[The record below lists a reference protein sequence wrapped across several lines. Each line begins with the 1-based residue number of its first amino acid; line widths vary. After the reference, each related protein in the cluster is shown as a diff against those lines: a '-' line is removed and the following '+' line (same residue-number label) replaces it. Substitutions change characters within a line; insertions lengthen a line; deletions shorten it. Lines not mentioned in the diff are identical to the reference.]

1 MTQKKKASAQYSSLT
16 GIHRAVPIILFAVAV
31 FTMFCFIT
39 QDIGALGHAIS
50 TVFLGL
56 FSIGAYTIP
65 LLLALHA
72 VFYPADISEKRV
84 LSRVI
89 FSLIAITFVSALSY
103 SIAYWNDELVFNA
116 VEFFKSGQAAK
127 GGGFIGGIVG
137 FCLIKIVGRVGLVI
151 IAASILAIYVSYF
164 FSSGQRSVSKVLFAI
179 LKGIVIVLA
188 FIERKIK
195 SLFGTVK
202 NAKSEKIKREAE
214 EKNNELTDDEFF
226 AVDNG
231 MQKLS
236 VAELGIR
243 ETREQ
248 ADIESNPT
256 LHDKIFYKSA
266 VSPEEAEEM
275 AMREKAEE
283 MFYAVKDEAEDI
295 EEEVVPLPRRRLV
308 NVSYD
313 DPDSKIGKA
322 PVKEEPTPEPV
333 VIPHTTVSND
343 ESADAIF
350 THDFDP
356 FGLVMSEELANKPS
370 SRSLKDEAPRRVSF
384 TEDISE
390 ITEADLEREKQIQ
403 EFERR
408 KAAIIG
414 SRKAIPVEN
423 GGEFTGEQKTVEF
436 RERSEESLG
445 QSAVETEST
454 SFTFDKAE
462 KTAEPP
468 RTAPANYT
476 AIGFGSDSGSFTVET
491 PKPAFTVPETIY
503 SYEPPVEEKPAPT
516 YTYAPSYEAP
526 KSEPIP
532 YSVPYVEEEEV
543 QLFERKT
550 APASEPAYVPRSET
564 VYNPAQSAAYAP
576 ASEKAF
582 GIHDAPKEEAPIV
595 SEDEPTVSFTLNQA
609 PVFEEKTEPAFTFS
623 ADAQTEAKPEF
634 TYTASSDAEE
644 EADEYVPEFKPYQVA
659 PVEEISEP
667 EINTVDLEEE
677 PKSEPVSTLTVEREY
692 VGDDEESD
700 EEIIESYDS
709 FSDEDDGEE
718 EEEETIFGE
727 SSPEEEDSF
736 EEEEIPPEERNPVV
750 QGYKDMFSALR
761 DEEPE
766 AESEEDNSHDYEL
779 ISPDEVENEAEDFD
793 DDEDYDSPPFDH
805 NIVKNSQKP
814 KTEKKEEKPAK
825 KKPDFS
831 NYKFP
836 PIDLLGLDPEVDDD
850 KSDINENTKI
860 LIDTLASFNVTAS
873 IKGVDRGPRI
883 TRYEVVPAR
892 GVKVQSIT
900 NLYNDIAL
908 NLAKEGIRMEAPIP
922 GKSAIGFEIPN
933 RKPKNVR
940 LRELIDCE
948 EFGAASSKT
957 FAGIGKD
964 VAGNPVFGDIAKY
977 PHALICGATGMG
989 KSVCI
994 NSIMV
999 SILYKARPDEVKF
1012 IMVDPKKV
1020 EFRMYSGIPHL
1031 LIPVITEAKQAAG
1044 ALMWAVEEM
1053 ERRYELI
1060 EKNNIRNIEA
1070 YNEKVKA
1077 NPSLGDPLPKII
1089 IVIDELA
1096 DLMMMV
1102 RDPVEDL
1109 IMRIA
1114 QKARAAGIH
1123 LIIGTQRPSVQVIT
1137 GAIKANIPSRL
1148 SCKVTSQVDSRTI
1161 FDMGGAEKLLNRGDM
1176 LYWPVDR
1183 TKALRVQ
1190 GAYVSDQEVEDV
1202 MNFLKEQVTEGAYDE
1217 EIFAEIN
1224 KAAQKCGNKKSGG
1237 VSADDL
1243 DDDGEEC
1250 GYYSD
1255 QQFLDAVE
1263 LAIRSK
1269 KVSTSLLQRKLS
1281 IGYGKAAKYID
1292 AMEEIGIVS
1301 EPRGQK
1307 PRDVL
1312 LTMDEWH
1319 EKLSRVDFG

>member
-1 MTQKKKASAQYSSLT
+1 MAQEKNTNAKYSSLT
-16 GIHRAVPIILFAVAV
+16 GIHRAVPIILFAAAV
-31 FTMFCFIT
+31 FTAFCLIT
-39 QDIGALGHAIS
+39 RDVAALGNFGKAIS

-56 FSIGAYTIP
+56 FSSGAYAIP
-65 LLLALHA
+65 LLLILHA
-72 VFYPADISEKRV
+72 VFYASDISEKR
-84 LSRVI
+84 LRSRII
-89 FSLIAITFVSALSY
+89 FSIVAITFIAVISY
-103 SIAYWNDELVFNA
+103 TITYWKAELFFNL
-116 VEFFKSGQAAK
+116 VEFFKTGKSSV
-127 GGGFIGGIVG
+127 GGGVIGGTVG
-137 FCLIKIVGRVGLVI
+137 FCLVKIFGRIGVII
-151 IAASILAIYVSYF
+151 IAAAVLAIYVSYF
-164 FSSGQRSVSKVLFAI
+164 FATGKKKVSSLLYNI
-179 LKGIVIVLA
+179 LKFIVIVLA
-188 FIERKIK
+188 YTERGIKNVFKKIK
-195 SLFGTVK
+195 NSKDNKVK
-202 NAKSEKIKREAE
+202 RVAEHKSST
-214 EKNNELTDDEFF
+214 LTDDDFF

-231 MQKLS
+231 MQQLS
-236 VAELGIR
+236 VSELGIR
-243 ETREQ
+243 ETRDSASFEG
-248 ADIESNPT
+248 SPT

-266 VSPEEAEEM
+266 VSPEEAERM

-283 MFYAVKDEAEDI
+283 MFYASTDAKADDTAE
-295 EEEVVPLPRRRLV
+295 LHRRRLLPA
-308 NVSYD
+308 YED
-313 DPDSKIGKA
+313 DSSAEIAQEPRADEQVTAESPFDATQSVARDDSA
-322 PVKEEPTPEPV
+322 
-333 VIPHTTVSND
+333 
-343 ESADAIF
+343 ESVF
-350 THDFDP
+350 TQSFDP
-356 FGLVMSEELANKPS
+356 FSMMMSEELASKPS
-370 SRSLKDEAPRRVSF
+370 SRSLLDEQPSPKRI

-390 ITEADLEREKQIQ
+390 LTEAEIERERRLLD
-403 EFERR
+403 FERR
-408 KAAIIG
+408 KAAIVE
-414 SRKAIPVEN
+414 SRKAIPVDN
-423 GGEFTGEQKTVEF
+423 DGEFTGTPKTVAF
-436 RERSEESLG
+436 RERSDERLSE
-445 QSAVETEST
+445 APVETASS
-454 SFTFDKAE
+454 SFTFDKAD

-468 RTAPANYT
+468 LTTPANYT
-476 AIGFGSDSGSFTVET
+476 PIGFGDDTDGFSSTLT
-491 PKPAFTVPETIY
+491 KPAFTSPQTIY
-503 SYEPPVEEKPAPT
+503 SYEPKEEAPENDS
-516 YTYAPSYEAP
+516 YTVYEAP
-526 KSEPIP
+526 VTET
-532 YSVPYVEEEEV
+532 VPATAAYVEEPEV
-543 QLFERKT
+543 QIFERK
-550 APASEPAYVPRSET
+550 APTVSYNDYSPVSEPTPTVTEDPEANEEVDEVKTFTIASEPA
-564 VYNPAQSAAYAP
+564 
-576 ASEKAF
+576 
-582 GIHDAPKEEAPIV
+582 EEEPDFSYTATKDF
-595 SEDEPTVSFTLNQA
+595 DEPS
-609 PVFEEKTEPAFTFS
+609 E
-623 ADAQTEAKPEF
+623 
-634 TYTASSDAEE
+634 
-644 EADEYVPEFKPYQVA
+644 EYVPEFKPYQVFT
-659 PVEEISEP
+659 PEDISESDADVIKF
-667 EINTVDLEEE
+667 EDFEEE
-677 PKSEPVSTLTVEREY
+677 EDISTLTVEREY
-692 VGDDEESD
+692 VGYDESEF
-700 EEIIESYDS
+700 EEDYEFDGEEYEEELDT
-709 FSDEDDGEE
+709 DLTVPPEDDGD
-718 EEEETIFGE
+718 GY
-727 SSPEEEDSF
+727 ED
-736 EEEEIPPEERNPVV
+736 EEIPPEEQNPVV

-761 DEEPE
+761 DEQPE
-766 AESEEDNSHDYEL
+766 EQSDTGKHDYEL
-779 ISPDEVENEAEDFD
+779 ISPDEVE
-793 DDEDYDSPPFDH
+793 DEDEDDYDEPPFEH
-805 NIVKNSQKP
+805 ATVKPESKP
-814 KTEKKEEKPAK
+814 KTEKKEEPIK

-831 NYKFP
+831 NYKYP
-836 PIDLLGLDPEVDDD
+836 PIDLLGLDPEMDDD
-850 KSDINENTKI
+850 RSDINENQKI

-900 NLYNDIAL
+900 NLFNDIAL

-933 RKPKNVR
+933 KTPKNVR
-940 LRELIDCE
+940 LRELIECE
-948 EFGAASSKT
+948 EFSYASSKT

-994 NSIMV
+994 NSILV
-999 SILYKARPDEVKF
+999 SILYKARPDEVKL

-1060 EKNNIRNIEA
+1060 EQNNIRNIEA
-1070 YNEKVKA
+1070 YNEKVKSD
-1077 NPSLGDPLPKII
+1077 PSLGEPLPKII

-1190 GAYVSDQEVEDV
+1190 GAFVSDQEVENV
-1202 MNFLKEQVTEGAYDE
+1202 MAFLKSQVPEGVYDE

-1224 KAAQKCGNKKSGG
+1224 KAAQKCGNKKSSS
-1237 VSADDL
+1237 VSADDI

-1269 KVSTSLLQRKLS
+1269 KISTSLLQRKLS

-1301 EPRGQK
+1301 EPKGQK

-1312 LTMDEWH
+1312 LTLDEWH
-1319 EKLSRVDFG
+1319 EKLSRVDLG

>member
-164 FSSGQRSVSKVLFAI
+164 FSSGQRSVSKVLFAV

-445 QSAVETEST
+445 QSTVETEST

-468 RTAPANYT
+468 RTAPAN
-476 AIGFGSDSGSFTVET
+476 
-491 PKPAFTVPETIY
+491 
-503 SYEPPVEEKPAPT
+503 
-516 YTYAPSYEAP
+516 
-526 KSEPIP
+526 
-532 YSVPYVEEEEV
+532 
-543 QLFERKT
+543 
-550 APASEPAYVPRSET
+550 
-564 VYNPAQSAAYAP
+564 
-576 ASEKAF
+576 
-582 GIHDAPKEEAPIV
+582 
-595 SEDEPTVSFTLNQA
+595 
-609 PVFEEKTEPAFTFS
+609 
-623 ADAQTEAKPEF
+623 
-634 TYTASSDAEE
+634 
-644 EADEYVPEFKPYQVA
+644 
-659 PVEEISEP
+659 
-667 EINTVDLEEE
+667 
-677 PKSEPVSTLTVEREY
+677 
-692 VGDDEESD
+692 
-700 EEIIESYDS
+700 
-709 FSDEDDGEE
+709 
-718 EEEETIFGE
+718 
-727 SSPEEEDSF
+727 
-736 EEEEIPPEERNPVV
+736 
-750 QGYKDMFSALR
+750 
-761 DEEPE
+761 
-766 AESEEDNSHDYEL
+766 
-779 ISPDEVENEAEDFD
+779 
-793 DDEDYDSPPFDH
+793 
-805 NIVKNSQKP
+805 
-814 KTEKKEEKPAK
+814 
-825 KKPDFS
+825 
-831 NYKFP
+831 
-836 PIDLLGLDPEVDDD
+836 
-850 KSDINENTKI
+850 
-860 LIDTLASFNVTAS
+860 
-873 IKGVDRGPRI
+873 
-883 TRYEVVPAR
+883 
-892 GVKVQSIT
+892 
-900 NLYNDIAL
+900 
-908 NLAKEGIRMEAPIP
+908 
-922 GKSAIGFEIPN
+922 
-933 RKPKNVR
+933 
-940 LRELIDCE
+940 
-948 EFGAASSKT
+948 
-957 FAGIGKD
+957 
-964 VAGNPVFGDIAKY
+964 
-977 PHALICGATGMG
+977 
-989 KSVCI
+989 
-994 NSIMV
+994 
-999 SILYKARPDEVKF
+999 
-1012 IMVDPKKV
+1012 
-1020 EFRMYSGIPHL
+1020 
-1031 LIPVITEAKQAAG
+1031 
-1044 ALMWAVEEM
+1044 
-1053 ERRYELI
+1053 
-1060 EKNNIRNIEA
+1060 
-1070 YNEKVKA
+1070 
-1077 NPSLGDPLPKII
+1077 
-1089 IVIDELA
+1089 
-1096 DLMMMV
+1096 
-1102 RDPVEDL
+1102 
-1109 IMRIA
+1109 
-1114 QKARAAGIH
+1114 
-1123 LIIGTQRPSVQVIT
+1123 
-1137 GAIKANIPSRL
+1137 
-1148 SCKVTSQVDSRTI
+1148 
-1161 FDMGGAEKLLNRGDM
+1161 
-1176 LYWPVDR
+1176 
-1183 TKALRVQ
+1183 
-1190 GAYVSDQEVEDV
+1190 
-1202 MNFLKEQVTEGAYDE
+1202 
-1217 EIFAEIN
+1217 
-1224 KAAQKCGNKKSGG
+1224 
-1237 VSADDL
+1237 
-1243 DDDGEEC
+1243 
-1250 GYYSD
+1250 
-1255 QQFLDAVE
+1255 
-1263 LAIRSK
+1263 
-1269 KVSTSLLQRKLS
+1269 
-1281 IGYGKAAKYID
+1281 
-1292 AMEEIGIVS
+1292 
-1301 EPRGQK
+1301 
-1307 PRDVL
+1307 
-1312 LTMDEWH
+1312 
-1319 EKLSRVDFG
+1319 